1 MTQKV
6 IRDGL
11 RNDNNRYFFS
21 AFNSSS
27 IYATATHDGDA
38 LLRVQLAIEYPEL
51 YRNEKNWFDT
61 DATVKVVEK
70 LSINVPE
77 YSQKELR

>member
-1 MTQKV
+1 MDSQFTMAQKA

-11 RNDNNRYFFS
+11 RNDNNRFFFS

-38 LLRVQLAIEYPEL
+38 QLNVQLAIEYPEL
-51 YRNEKNWFDT
+51 YRKEKNWFDT
-61 DATVKVVEK
+61 VATIKVV
-70 LSINVPE
+70 
-77 YSQKELR
+77 